1 MPMDELDKC
10 FYTLKS
16 VEIFFMNTLSQDW
29 LSAFAMLS
37 AEKEM
42 TQEINFNDK
51 VTDKPAN
58 CKEKIM
64 DFTHK

>member
-1 MPMDELDKC
+1 MDELDKC
-10 FYTLKS
+10 FYTLKR
-16 VEIFFMNTLSQDW
+16 VKIFLRNIISQDW

-37 AEKEM
+37 AEKVM

-58 CKEKIM
+58 CKENGLYIQIK
-64 DFTHK
+64 